1 MRLNII
7 FFVCG
12 VAFGS
17 FMTVLILALTNAN
30 KKEEPD
36 DFKEYYDAWKEIND
50 EYGVYDDEATIDEM
64 FLGLG
69 DDEDVL

>member
-1 MRLNII
+1 MNSII
-7 FFVCG
+7 VFAGG
-12 VAFGS
+12 VWLGA
-17 FMTVLILALTNAN
+17 FMTVLILALTTAN